1 MKGRNK
7 ALLGSFMSFI
17 VIAVAIAAILFD
29 QISKNFKRIMNLT
42 DDQARVMLNNELPK
56 GTGKSRVA
64 QFLDAKKWPYS
75 DNGSIIQTMIHD
87 AEHNGLIRT
96 DIQIKFSFDSEEKLV
111 SYEIKDFLTGP

>member
-1 MKGRNK
+1 MTRRNNV
-7 ALLGSFMSFI
+7 LLGSFMSFI
-17 VIAVAIAAILFD
+17 VIAVAIAAILFI
-29 QISKNFKRIMNLT
+29 QISKNFKRIVNLT
-42 DDQARVMLNNELPK
+42 ADQARVMLNNELPI
-56 GTGKSRVA
+56 VA

>member
-56 GTGKSRVA
+56 GAGKSRVV
-64 QFLDAKKWPYS
+64 QFLDAKKWPYG
-75 DNGSIIQTMIHD
+75 DNASIIQTMIHD

-96 DIQIKFSFDSEEKLV
+96 DIQIRFSFDSEERN
-111 SYEIKDFLTGP
+111 